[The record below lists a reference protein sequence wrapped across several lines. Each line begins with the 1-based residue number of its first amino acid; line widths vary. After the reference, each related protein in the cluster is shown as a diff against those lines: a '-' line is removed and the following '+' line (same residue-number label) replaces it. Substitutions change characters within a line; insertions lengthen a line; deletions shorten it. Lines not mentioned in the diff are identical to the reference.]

1 MKVIVASV
9 RKVPSEKQADF
20 PILTA
25 LLAKSNVL
33 LPPPDSKKKHE
44 IAEKD
49 TQKDKKTEIAET
61 QNAAGEKP
69 DQKPAVPDFQID
81 QVVVISANKHKEKY
95 DQREGRIVK
104 VLSSKLRV
112 EILSGPAQGE
122 EKDVQKSSVT
132 LKEAVP
138 KKKDSEA
145 EIPKGNDAKA
155 EIAKSNKLAEDLFG
169 LGDD

>member
-1 MKVIVASV
+1 MKVIATSV

-33 LPPPDSKKKHE
+33 LPPPDSKKNH
-44 IAEKD
+44 
-49 TQKDKKTEIAET
+49 DKKTEIAET

-81 QVVVISANKHKEKY
+81 QVVVNAANKHKEKY

-104 VLSSKLRV
+104 VLSSKFRV
-112 EILSGPAQGE
+112 EILSWPCSGRRKGYP
-122 EKDVQKSSVT
+122 EKQCY
-132 LKEAVP
+132 A
-138 KKKDSEA
+138 
-145 EIPKGNDAKA
+145 
-155 EIAKSNKLAEDLFG
+155 
-169 LGDD
+169 